1 MGKQNDKLFKNIE
14 LYEQK
19 EKAKQ
24 QESKIYRQKPI
35 KGRGNKENEW
45 QNKQDVATR
54 VKELDLQNKLDTIKR
69 IADYE

>member
-14 LYEQK
+14 EYEK
-19 EKAKQ
+19 KKTKQ
-24 QESKIYRQKPI
+24 QESKVLGQKLV
-35 KGRGNKENEW
+35 KGTKNKENEW

-54 VKELDLQNKLDTIKR
+54 VREIDLQNKLDTIKR

>member
-24 QESKIYRQKPI
+24 QKSKILGQKPDNRKAK
-35 KGRGNKENEW
+35 KGKETTVYNSS
-45 QNKQDVATR
+45 R
-54 VKELDLQNKLDTIKR
+54 S
-69 IADYE
+69 

>member
-24 QESKIYRQKPI
+24 QESKILGQKPVN
-35 KGRGNKENEW
+35 GEANK
-45 QNKQDVATR
+45 R
-54 VKELDLQNKLDTIKR
+54 KETTMYNSSR
-69 IADYE
+69 S